1 MEIVEI
7 KRTLGGSVQVF
18 PCEAA
23 EVTPRRAVLLYTV
36 SNARRIATLDLPPG
50 TMTVAYYWA
59 DRPYNV
65 YHWIS
70 PGGDTLGW
78 YFNVSGPVR
87 ISERQVEWQD
97 AAGSSTRTVSRKR
110 WGNLSA
116 RRSRRRGRAYCG
128 STPTWCGRWRRRR
141 TISWRGRPG
150 DGDAAPAAGR
160 GHHGVEPGDRAR
172 DRPGVCPRGRGGRP
186 QRRPIHRRGA
196 GRRGRDR
203 ERGGEGVGHPGR
215 PGGSGG
221 SPRPRDPGGR
231 GDGARRRAGQQRRDR
246 GSRGYLADR

>member
-97 AAGSSTRTVSRKR
+97 LEVDVLVTPDLRCRVLDEDRLPEALGESQRTAIAA
-110 WGNLSA
+110 A
-116 RRSRRRGRAYCG
+116 
-128 STPTWCGRWRRRR
+128 
-141 TISWRGRPG
+141 
-150 DGDAAPAAGR
+150 
-160 GHHGVEPGDRAR
+160 RAR
-172 DRPGVCPRGRGGRP
+172 VLREYADVVREVAAASHDFLARSTGGR
-186 QRRPIHRRGA
+186 
-196 GRRGRDR
+196 
-203 ERGGEGVGHPGR
+203 
-215 PGGSGG
+215 
-221 SPRPRDPGGR
+221 
-231 GDGARRRAGQQRRDR
+231 
-246 GSRGYLADR
+246 